1 MGKRGGGGGGGV
13 SDEVLR
19 GEKRGGARRRRRRHR
34 TGPTALSPVDS
45 RRRPPAYLDALAVG
59 LLDLADA
66 LALEGV
72 EGEGGGGA

>member
-1 MGKRGGGGGGGV
+1 M

-34 TGPTALSPVDS
+34 TGPTALSRVDS
-45 RRRPPAYLDALAVG
+45 RRWPPAYLDALAVG